1 MGTIDLPKSPNVFH
15 PEKPSA
21 VGSRNSLA
29 QEYRDQQAEV
39 NQLLE
44 EETNKVIHHLTAR
57 LPKDVLERL
66 DVMGGMKEKL
76 YNYFNQNY
84 QNMFNRYMVT
94 SEDEMV
100 KKVRNFIDK
109 EETKV
114 LARYTPKEIADLL
127 DAVGGADRFNTG
139 EIEKSM
145 VNMYGHLQ
153 GHIQRGVNELETHT
167 NTILRQKT
175 DTGAF
180 VRGEN
185 AYSIVKCAFKDNLL
199 KPKTV
204 SDVKL
209 SVNILDSELI
219 SPIFHYQ
226 VTVEYL
232 IKDILSKH
240 LLDSIDQTIETIKD
254 ERVDSGVEELSDSE
268 IIFSKIAQIP
278 NFTDDDVDNPKSKR
292 YTDVAKLILDKID
305 GLRAEI
311 DPESFDQ
318 MNMRENI
325 KKIVDIENIR
335 NRGFNTAINSITSIL
350 DTSKMGYQYIENLKN
365 ARQVVIREYEDSDVA
380 NLPDERYQIV
390 LRYFDNAQLIEDR
403 KAYDVQIKSFE
414 TEIQHLWDVL
424 EVIYQDS
431 KSSLKVTDFT
441 DLAKKNKSKI
451 KTRIK
456 DKTGEPLYEDIA
468 KVWDEISFVN
478 VAETEVERSNRTYL
492 FEKDRIRQKIILMR
506 NRMKSMY
513 DYLYPVERRI
523 MEDRLAFLER
533 EYNRFEYMINPYHL
547 NPGILLDVDITSIK
561 RKKATLDAMAN
572 VLNEFLH
579 GVSKGF
585 QDAAFASYSRRRS
598 TVREDITQSFSSS
611 TDERPKS
618 GESSS
623 TSTYLDLI
631 NSESEGAAD
640 TPKQAPK
647 AIAAPKRGQSTG
659 VKAAASTKNNGGST
673 RGRPAAKAKAG
684 ASGRGSSGRGGG
696 AAGRGRGRP
705 RGRDS
710 GLREV

>member
-1 MGTIDLPKSPNVFH
+1 MGAIDLPKSPNVFH

-29 QEYRDQQAEV
+29 QEYRDQQNEV

-66 DVMGGMKEKL
+66 DIMGGLKEKL

-100 KKVRNFIDK
+100 KKVRNFVDK

-114 LARYTPKEIADLL
+114 LSRYTPKEIADLL
-127 DAVGGADRFNTG
+127 DAVGGADKFNTG
-139 EIEKSM
+139 EIEKSI

-153 GHIQRGVNELETHT
+153 GHVQRGVNELETHT
-167 NTILRQKT
+167 NSILRQKT

-185 AYSIVKCAFKDNLL
+185 AYSIVKCAFKDNLI

-232 IKDILSKH
+232 IKDLLGKH
-240 LLDSIDQTIETIKD
+240 IVDAIDHTIERIKD
-254 ERVDSGVEELSDSE
+254 ERVDQGLEELSDSE
-268 IIFSKIAQIP
+268 IIFNKIGQVE
-278 NFTDDDVDNPKSKR
+278 NFTDDKIDDPKSRR
-292 YTDVAKLILDKID
+292 YSIVAKAIMEKIND
-305 GLRAEI
+305 LRAEI
-311 DPESFDQ
+311 DPETFDQ
-318 MNMRENI
+318 MNIRENI

-365 ARQVVIREYEDSDVA
+365 AREVIIREYEDTDAA
-380 NLPDERYQIV
+380 NLPDERYSIK
-390 LRYFDNAQLIEDR
+390 LRYFDNAQLNEDR
-403 KAYDVQIKSFE
+403 KAYDVQMKSFE
-414 TEIQHLWDVL
+414 TEVQHLWDVL

-431 KSSLKVTDFT
+431 KSSFKVNDFE
-441 DLAKKNKSKI
+441 DLAKKNKNRVRKTI
-451 KTRIK
+451 KE
-456 DKTGEPLYEDIA
+456 KTGEPLYEDID
-468 KVWDEISFVN
+468 KVWDEISFVRP
-478 VAETEVERSNRTYL
+478 VETEVERSNRTYIY
-492 FEKDRIRQKIILMR
+492 EKDRIRQRIILMR
-506 NRMKSMY
+506 NRMKQMY
-513 DYLYPVERRI
+513 DYLYPIERRV

-533 EYNRFEYMINPYHL
+533 QYYQFEYSINPYHL
-547 NPGILLDVDITSIK
+547 QPGILLDVDITSIK

-585 QDAAFASYSRRRS
+585 QDAAFASFSRRRS
-598 TVREDITQSFSSS
+598 TVREDINQSFSSA
-611 TDERPKS
+611 
-618 GESSS
+618 GEEKPGEESAPGAS
-623 TSTYLDLI
+623 YLDMI
-631 NSESEGAAD
+631 NSDSPQSVPER
-640 TPKQAPK
+640 APK
-647 AIAAPKRGQSTG
+647 AIAAPKRGRKPAG
-659 VKAAASTKNNGGST
+659 AVDAKPGR
-673 RGRPAAKAKAG
+673 RGRKP
-684 ASGRGSSGRGGG
+684 GRSRSRGGDG
-696 AAGRGRGRP
+696 A
-705 RGRDS
+705 
-710 GLREV
+710 LREV

>member
-1 MGTIDLPKSPNVFH
+1 MGMDLPKSPNVFH

-44 EETNKVIHHLTAR
+44 EETNKVIHHLTAK

-66 DVMGGMKEKL
+66 DVMGGLKEKL

-84 QNMFNRYMVT
+84 HNMFNRYMVT

-127 DAVGGADRFNTG
+127 DAVGGADKFNTG
-139 EIEKSM
+139 EIEKSI

-153 GHIQRGVNELETHT
+153 GHVQRGVNELETHT
-167 NTILRQKT
+167 NSILRQKT

-185 AYSIVKCAFKDNLL
+185 AYSIVKCAFKDNLI

-232 IKDILSKH
+232 VKDLLSKYIV
-240 LLDSIDQTIETIKD
+240 DAIDHTIELIKD
-254 ERVDSGVEELSDSE
+254 ERVDQGLEELSDSE
-268 IIFSKIAQIP
+268 IIFNKIGQVQ
-278 NFTDDDVDNPKSKR
+278 NFTDDDVENAKSRR
-292 YTDVAKLILDKID
+292 YSVVAKIIMEKINN
-305 GLRAEI
+305 LRAEI
-311 DPESFDQ
+311 DPETFDQ
-318 MNMRENI
+318 LNIRENI
-325 KKIVDIENIR
+325 KKIIDIENIR
-335 NRGFNTAINSITSIL
+335 NRGFNTAINSITAIL

-365 ARQVVIREYEDSDVA
+365 AREVIIREYEDTDTA
-380 NLPDERYQIV
+380 NLPDERYQV
-390 LRYFDNAQLIEDR
+390 KLRYFDNAQLNEDR
-403 KAYDVQIKSFE
+403 KAYDVQMKSFE
-414 TEIQHLWDVL
+414 TEVQHIWDVL
-424 EVIYQDS
+424 EVIYQDAKNS
-431 KSSLKVTDFT
+431 WKVNDFQ
-441 DLAKKNKSKI
+441 DLARKEKPRIQKLIKS
-451 KTRIK
+451 
-456 DKTGEPLYEDIA
+456 KTGEPMYEDIA
-468 KVWDEISFVN
+468 KVWDEISFVR
-478 VAETEVERSNRTYL
+478 AGETEVERSNRTYIY
-492 FEKDRIRQKIILMR
+492 EKDRIRHRIILMR
-506 NRMKSMY
+506 DKMKQMY
-513 DYLYPVERRI
+513 TYQYPIERRV
-523 MEDRLAFLER
+523 MEDRLAFLEK
-533 EYNRFEYMINPYHL
+533 EYYRFEYMINPYHL
-547 NPGILLDVDITSIK
+547 QPGLLLDVDITSIK

-585 QDAAFASYSRRRS
+585 QDAAFASFSRRRS
-598 TVREDITQSFSSS
+598 TVREDINQSFASIEEKPHEQAAAPAAGS
-611 TDERPKS
+611 D
-618 GESSS
+618 
-623 TSTYLDLI
+623 YLDMI
-631 NSESEGAAD
+631 NSDSGAAAAD
-640 TPKQAPK
+640 APK
-647 AIAAPKRGQSTG
+647 AIAAPAAKRGR
-659 VKAAASTKNNGGST
+659 KAGAVDGKGT
-673 RGRPAAKAKAG
+673 RGRRKGRGPAKAAV
-684 ASGRGSSGRGGG
+684 
-696 AAGRGRGRP
+696 
-705 RGRDS
+705 

>member
-1 MGTIDLPKSPNVFH
+1 MASIDLPKSPNVFH

-29 QEYRDQQAEV
+29 QEYRDQQNEV

-44 EETNKVIHHLTAR
+44 EETNKVIHHLTSR

-66 DVMGGMKEKL
+66 DVMGGLKEKL

-94 SEDEMV
+94 AEDEMV
-100 KKVRNFIDK
+100 KKVRNYIDK

-127 DAVGGADRFNTG
+127 DAVGGADKFNTG

-167 NTILRQKT
+167 NSILRQKT

-232 IKDILSKH
+232 VKDLLSKH
-240 LLDSIDQTIETIKD
+240 IMDNIDRVIEQLKD
-254 ERVDSGVEELSDSE
+254 ERIDQGQEELSDSE
-268 IIFSKIAQIP
+268 IIFSKVNQVE
-278 NFTDDDVDNPKSKR
+278 NYTDDKTDDPKSKR
-292 YTDVAKLILDKID
+292 YTIIARAIFDRIND
-305 GLRAEI
+305 LRAEI
-311 DPESFDQ
+311 DPSAFDQ
-318 MNMRENI
+318 QNVRENI
-325 KKIVDIENIR
+325 KRIMDIENIR

-365 ARQVVIREYEDSDVA
+365 AREVLIREYEDTDVA
-380 NLPDERYQIV
+380 NLPDERYQIR
-390 LRYFDNAQLIEDR
+390 LRYFDNAQLIEER
-403 KAYDVQIKSFE
+403 KAYDVQVKSFE
-414 TEIQHLWDVL
+414 TEVLHLWDIL
-424 EVIYQDS
+424 EVLYQDA
-431 KSSLKVTDFT
+431 KSPFKVNDFE
-441 DLAKKNKSKI
+441 DLASKVKNKIRKTI
-451 KTRIK
+451 KEK
-456 DKTGEPLYEDIA
+456 SGEPLYEDID
-468 KVWDEISFVN
+468 KVWDEITFVKTS
-478 VAETEVERSNRTYL
+478 ETEVERTNRTYIY
-492 FEKDRIRQKIILMR
+492 EKDKVRQKIILMR
-506 NRMKSMY
+506 NRMKQMY
-513 DYLYPVERRI
+513 GYQYPVERRV
-523 MEDRLAFLER
+523 MEERLAFLER
-533 EYNRFEYMINPYHL
+533 EYFRFEYSINPYHL
-547 NPGILLDVDITSIK
+547 NPGLLLDVDITSIK

-585 QDAAFASYSRRRS
+585 TDAAFASFSRRRS
-598 TVREDITQSFSSS
+598 TVREDITQSFGS
-611 TDERPKS
+611 DPNEKHMAP
-618 GESSS
+618 ESSS
-623 TSTYLDLI
+623 SSASAYLDLI
-631 NSESEGAAD
+631 NSDSPATVEAA
-640 TPKQAPK
+640 PPK
-647 AIAAPKRGQSTG
+647 AIAAPK
-659 VKAAASTKNNGGST
+659 T
-673 RGRPAAKAKAG
+673 RAKAG
-684 ASGRGSSGRGGG
+684 VVDAKPSSRRGRGGRRSSKG
-696 AAGRGRGRP
+696 G
-705 RGRDS
+705 DD
-710 GLREV
+710 GLKEI